1 MAWGISSVNGEQI
14 RSRSAGI
21 VAASTL
27 LVAVFAALTQIV
39 IAARFGASRELDA
52 FYAALVLPN
61 TLVSILIGSLAS
73 VFLPIFIEQRNKHG
87 EQHAW
92 RLTETLVGTFGL
104 LLVVV
109 SALAFLGAEPLLGL
123 TAPGL
128 TPAARILAA
137 RLLRILLAMLV
148 IGGLTSIASSMLN
161 AYHRFTA
168 PATANV
174 MRSLIYLA
182 ALWPLTL
189 VRGITGLAT
198 AMILGHVAALIVVLS
213 ALRPWRFRF
222 RPRLDLSSP
231 AYRRLVS
238 VWLALLFSIFIARL
252 YPILDRYYASQL
264 AVGSI
269 SYLAYATSING
280 LVLSL
285 FSASMAKVMFPTM
298 AEYIAAD
305 RPQRAVERMSQTIR
319 LSPFIVV
326 PAIVGLLTLR
336 RPIIAM
342 LLERG
347 AFDATDTAITASA
360 LLFSAGSLF
369 GPVIAN
375 VTSKML
381 YSLQATRFI
390 FWLNVLR
397 IPIYV
402 ALCGWLIGPLGILG
416 VALAGSITVTL
427 GWPMQLAYLRYRLGP
442 LALGRLSASV
452 GATSGRALIM
462 GVIVHFAFAWL
473 ASHLAGPPAIAVLV
487 SVGVGLAA
495 YVALSLLLAP
505 AETGIFADRLGRAV
519 GIVR

>member
-1 MAWGISSVNGEQI
+1 MNGEQI

-21 VAASTL
+21 VALGTL
-27 LVAVFAALTQIV
+27 LVAVFGALTQIA

-61 TLVSILIGSLAS
+61 TLVSILIGSLTS
-73 VFLPIFIEQRNKHG
+73 VFLPMFIEQRNKHG
-87 EQHAW
+87 EREAW

-104 LLVVV
+104 LLLAISVV
-109 SALAFLGAEPLLGL
+109 AFLGAEPLLGL

-128 TPAARILAA
+128 TLVARVLAA
-137 RLLRILLAMLV
+137 RLLRILLTMLV
-148 IGGLTSIASSMLN
+148 IGGLVSIASSLLN
-161 AYHRFTA
+161 AHHRFTG
-168 PATANV
+168 PAAANV
-174 MRSLIYLA
+174 MRSLVYLT

-198 AMILGHVAALIVVLS
+198 AMIMGHIAALIVVLA
-213 ALRPWRFRF
+213 ALRPWRFGF

-285 FSASMAKVMFPTM
+285 FSASMAKVIFPAI
-298 AEYIAAD
+298 AEDIAAD
-305 RPQRAVERMSQTIR
+305 RPQRAIDRMSQTIR
-319 LSPFIVV
+319 LSTFIVV
-326 PAIVGLLTLR
+326 PAIIGLLTLR
-336 RPIIAM
+336 KPIIAM
-342 LLERG
+342 LLQRG
-347 AFDATDTAITASA
+347 AFDATDTAITASV
-360 LLFSAGSLF
+360 LLFAAGSLF

-390 FWLNVLR
+390 FWLNALR

-402 ALCGWLIGPLGILG
+402 ALCEWLIGPLGILG

-442 LALGRLSASV
+442 LALGQLSASI
-452 GATSGRALIM
+452 GASFGRALIM
-462 GVIVHFAFAWL
+462 GLIVHFSFGWLESYLAWPPTVAVL
-473 ASHLAGPPAIAVLV
+473 ASVA
-487 SVGVGLAA
+487 VGVAT
-495 YVALSLLLAP
+495 YVLLSRLLAP
-505 AETGIFADRLGRAV
+505 GETGLFADRLGRAV
-519 GIVR
+519 GIAR